1 MPTFRVQ
8 VQWFMILAA
17 GQFVILGLVAC
28 VLGLWHPHLQGR
40 GKAVTA
46 AVSNRVLVSMVQTQ
60 LNRPASTPL
69 VSEKQAVAVALQAMT
84 GIEWGNPSTLL
95 AMTLPGGQPLVTTAS
110 SGNSS
115 SISDPADSNT
125 AITAPEPTPIPAP
138 VATPALPATKQNL
151 VFIYHTHNRESYYPL
166 LRGTPNEG
174 QAYDPKRNVTLVG
187 LHLAQQLRAKG
198 IGTVVSVKDYKGAI
212 AAFDYNYSYRY
223 SRKTVEAAM
232 AANNRYQYI
241 IDIHRDSE
249 RRANTTVHNRGL
261 TYAQIYLI
269 IGQKNANRALNL
281 QLANALSQQLNAQVP
296 GLSKGVLVKHTGNAE
311 YNQSMSPHSV
321 LIEIGGVD
329 NTLAECDRTADVLA
343 DVLARRIWGDT
354 AKEG

>member
-17 GQFVILGLVAC
+17 GQFVILALCAC
-28 VLGLWHPHLQGR
+28 VLSVWRPHVQTS
-40 GKAVTA
+40 GKPVA
-46 AVSNRVLVSMVQTQ
+46 AGVSNRVLVSMVQTQ
-60 LNRPASTPL
+60 LNRPDSVPL

-84 GIEWGNPSTLL
+84 GIEWGNPATLL
-95 AMTLPGGQPLVTTAS
+95 AMTLPGGQPLVATAS
-110 SGNSS
+110 LSDSS
-115 SISDPADSNT
+115 EVPE
-125 AITAPEPTPIPAP
+125 APEPTPIPEP
-138 VATPALPATKQNL
+138 VATPALPAAKQNL

-212 AAFDYNYSYRY
+212 AAFDYNFSYRY

-232 AANNRYQYI
+232 AANNQYQYI

-249 RRANTTVHNRGL
+249 RRANTTVRFRGQ

-269 IGQKNANRALNL
+269 IGQKNANRALNI
-281 QLANALSQQLNAQVP
+281 QLARSLSQQLDEVVP

-329 NTLAECDRTADVLA
+329 NSLMECDRTADVLA
-343 DVLARRIWGDT
+343 DVLARRIWGET